1 VLYLLSTRR
10 QGPASS
16 DVHQDSSQCDTDSS
30 SDTSSLPPTPTEP
43 TMDISRKSS
52 RTVIHIDFL
61 PDEAGPLDSLFDLQ
75 LFPAFDKSSTMPSDD
90 VVRVSQ
96 HPRPLRSIDP
106 TVTFLSDSPI
116 SAKSTFAVLSSGMTV
131 FSETTILTP
140 AGTVPDG
147 GNGRLLYSTTLV
159 PGFWHKISTSSGM
172 LYAPPFSDD
181 V

>member
-1 VLYLLSTRR
+1 
-10 QGPASS
+10 
-16 DVHQDSSQCDTDSS
+16 
-30 SDTSSLPPTPTEP
+30 
-43 TMDISRKSS
+43 MDLSRKSS